1 MKVILCSWSV
11 RVCRSFRILSSTE
24 EKTEP
29 TYTVGGRAFRD
40 TRLYYFAS
48 YVFLLFFLFRTV
60 LNSVHDK
67 MILSLQLS
75 CLCAIEFTV
84 GVCVCV

>member
-1 MKVILCSWSV
+1 VLFETLDYIILH
-11 RVCRSFRILSSTE
+11 RM
-24 EKTEP
+24 
-29 TYTVGGRAFRD
+29 
-40 TRLYYFAS
+40 YF
-48 YVFLLFFLFRTV
+48 YCFFLFRTV

-84 GVCVCV
+84 GVRVCEDRVVFRTFTSNDS